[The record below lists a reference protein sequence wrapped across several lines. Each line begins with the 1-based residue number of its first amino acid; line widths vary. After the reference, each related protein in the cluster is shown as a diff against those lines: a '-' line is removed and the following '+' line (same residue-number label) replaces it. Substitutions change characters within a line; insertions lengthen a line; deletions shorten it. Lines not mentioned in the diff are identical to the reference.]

1 MSTAR
6 QLTVTCPHCKGK
18 LSCTAFESINT
29 ELDATLAHQVLT
41 GDPFTVHC
49 PHCSRPVTPNYPTL
63 WHDMKHHAMIQ
74 YTASD
79 DEDVID
85 EHIKSAQE
93 AFEHFR
99 KMGITVKTELRIV
112 TDRVE
117 FREKAMIFNEGLD
130 DRVIEMMKLIILSTL
145 DRQKDEMPAELH
157 FFVSNKQRG
166 FAAVSDAGE
175 LMGTVP
181 FLNDMYSDFVQLMTF
196 EDDESND
203 YFVNVG
209 WAADYLQAHP
219 TLFEDEV

>member
-6 QLTVTCPHCKGK
+6 QLTVICPHCKGK

-29 ELDATLAHQVLT
+29 ELDATLAYQVLT

-63 WHDMKHHAMIQ
+63 WHDMKRHAMIQ

-79 DEDVID
+79 DEGVIA
-85 EHIKSAQE
+85 EHIKSAKE

-112 TDRVE
+112 TNRVE
-117 FREKAMIFNEGLD
+117 FREKAMIFHEGLD

-181 FLNDMYSDFVQLMTF
+181 FLNDMYSDFVQLMMF
-196 EDDESND
+196 EDDESKD

-209 WAADYLQAHP
+209 WATDYLQAHP
-219 TLFEDEV
+219 TLFEDEA